1 MDRTI
6 IEAGLQEPRAK
17 NQDYESQDERIKKQE
32 KQLRALNNKNLDSY
46 SLAS

>member
-6 IEAGLQEPRAK
+6 IEAGLQESRYKNKEAK
-17 NQDYESQDERIKKQE
+17 KIKKLD
-32 KQLRALNNKNLDSY
+32 KKDLDSH